1 MRADEGKVMVPR
13 RKMVPEE
20 YKASRS
26 AMSFGGCAGFFRRR
40 NGATV
45 FVLARR
51 DGTKLHK
58 RVLGYDQ
65 PAYKAGHAKNL
76 RILTF
81 ASLRKI
87 IRRNE
92 YVC

>member
-1 MRADEGKVMVPR
+1 MRADEGNVMVPR

-26 AMSFGGCAGFFRRR
+26 AMSFAGCAGFFRRR

-45 FVLARR
+45 FDLARR

-58 RVLGYDQ
+58 IALGYDHRCSRTWGEFKDLNFCITTQ
-65 PAYKAGHAKNL
+65 DN
-76 RILTF
+76 
-81 ASLRKI
+81 
-87 IRRNE
+87 
-92 YVC
+92 

>member
-20 YKASRS
+20 EYKASRS
-26 AMSFGGCAGFFRRR
+26 AMSFAGCAGFFRRR

-45 FVLARR
+45 FDLARR

-58 RVLGYDQ
+58 RALGYKQ
-65 PAYKAGHAKNL
+65 R
-76 RILTF
+76 RI
-81 ASLRKI
+81 KQDM
-87 IRRNE
+87 RRI
-92 YVC
+92 

>member
-1 MRADEGKVMVPR
+1 MVPR

-26 AMSFGGCAGFFRRR
+26 AMSFAGCAGFFRRR

-58 RVLGYDQ
+58 RALAMTTGV
-65 PAYKAGHAKNL
+65 AGHAENL

>member
-26 AMSFGGCAGFFRRR
+26 AMSFAGCAGFFRRG

-45 FVLARR
+45 FDLARR

-58 RVLGYDQ
+58 RVLGDD
-65 PAYKAGHAKNL
+65 H
-76 RILTF
+76 
-81 ASLRKI
+81 
-87 IRRNE
+87 RRSRTCEEFKDLNF
-92 YVC
+92 CITTQDN